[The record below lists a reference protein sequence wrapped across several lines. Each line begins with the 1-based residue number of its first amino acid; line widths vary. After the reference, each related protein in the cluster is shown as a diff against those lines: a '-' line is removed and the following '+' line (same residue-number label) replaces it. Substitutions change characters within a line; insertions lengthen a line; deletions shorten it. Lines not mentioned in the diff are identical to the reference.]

1 MKLKTINIKGK
12 EYVQVVDRIKV
23 FRELDSFKDW
33 SIETKVNTDAEFNN
47 AIAYCVIKDPEGRI
61 RSTGTAWENKAN
73 GHINKTSFV
82 ENAETS
88 AVGRALGMLNVGL
101 TEEICTADEI
111 LTKYSDRAIP
121 DNASTSTGVGTNSKS
136 SSDDVNKKLLELLG
150 HYMEAANLWA
160 KQKYGVDS
168 ILQVSPKVKSNIF
181 QRSDDFI
188 AQLPKADKEL
198 VK

>member
-33 SIETKVNTDAEFNN
+33 SIETQVNTDSGFDN
-47 AIAYCVIKDPEGRI
+47 AIAYCVIKDPEGRV
-61 RSTGTAWENKAN
+61 RSTGTAWENRTN

-101 TEEICTADEI
+101 TDEICTADEI
-111 LTKYSDRAIP
+111 LAKYSDRAVP
-121 DNASTSTGVGTNSKS
+121 DNASTSTGGGTNNKT
-136 SSDDVNKKLLELLG
+136 SDNDVNKKLMELLG
-150 HYMEAANLWA
+150 SHMEAANRWA
-160 KQKYGVDS
+160 KQKYGIDS

-181 QRSDDFI
+181 QRPDDFI
-188 AQLPKADKEL
+188 GQLPSSKEL